1 MTSAIEKL
9 KSRLL
14 PYREKSV
21 GPVVGHPF
29 TYLQRVISQLE
40 RKVDARAVQ
49 MVPPKEKRRQA
60 ISRLRSGDM
69 PQPSEWKMIFFGLN
83 DVAEGDL
90 FDTALIDDAANFA
103 KISAEIQSKIAQQRL
118 TRREWLALC
127 TSYFGH
133 VSDTPEENPQWL
145 QLRKQIAAG
154 FKQLK
159 ESSPRPL
166 SWMTVIDTY
175 GDIFTDNAG
184 FLLGQQLGRG
194 EITDISVLEK
204 VAQIP
209 QTSWLWRKI
218 VNHLVSEIFRQTD
231 DEFEHK
237 INELI
242 ALSRQ
247 FPRFKDNLLAA
258 MLTRYCHSVYKQKT
272 HLELKQIALE
282 YWG

>member
-1 MTSAIEKL
+1 
-9 KSRLL
+9 
-14 PYREKSV
+14 
-21 GPVVGHPF
+21 
-29 TYLQRVISQLE
+29 
-40 RKVDARAVQ
+40 

-60 ISRLRSGDM
+60 ISRLRSGET

-83 DVAEGDL
+83 DVAEDDL

-103 KISAEIQSKIAQQRL
+103 KISAEIQSKIAQKRL

-145 QLRKQIAAG
+145 QLRMQIVSG

-159 ESSPRPL
+159 ESSPRLL

-175 GDIFTDNAG
+175 GDIFTDKAG

-209 QTSWLWRKI
+209 RPVGYGAK
-218 VNHLVSEIFRQTD
+218 
-231 DEFEHK
+231 
-237 INELI
+237 
-242 ALSRQ
+242 
-247 FPRFKDNLLAA
+247 LL
-258 MLTRYCHSVYKQKT
+258 T
-272 HLELKQIALE
+272 I
-282 YWG
+282 W